1 MQFNSVEDM
10 MKQLQG
16 NTKNKK
22 QVDSELDD
30 ELAKMSK
37 ECGINLKDDDELAGL
52 EDKSDNDE
60 LDDELKALENE
71 LDDDDVDDDD
81 DSATTKKPP
90 AKQQQPPPK
99 QKVSSKQQQQPVKQ
113 QVPAVKQP
121 EVKKPPVKQQ
131 VPAMKQPET
140 SVSNED
146 NDIYTEETEGKY
158 HNPKNIK
165 CMSAIEEEKNMCETI
180 INYKKKNK
188 LDFDYWETKITLLEQ
203 QETFT
208 ATCIE
213 SGKLSMKQYK
223 ERVEA
228 SLTFDK
234 KLLANIAQDKS
245 LKKCELPQLKKRLEK
260 RIQTME
266 GELAEEVEE
275 EEPEE
280 ETEQQQQQQKAST
293 NVQPKQS
300 TTPPSEK
307 VLKQSTTSTSS
318 STTTTTTS
326 VKPFTKSSTITTS
339 ENLLE
344 LLEERFQDYKS
355 AFIYFQQNDLP
366 KQKEETN
373 KNAKIIKAAIDAI
386 KNGQGKNIFLDDLP
400 PKVTPEYIWGYSRE
414 ERKKKFNAIINF
426 YSNQINHIAA
436 EKDALQKKTEA
447 AMKSGKKIPKKQID
461 QIKAQ
466 VKKYVDDSASLK
478 KTKEQMIKIC
488 EDEWRPCPLFGEKK
502 IKIKVAKTNSHI
514 DENAIVIHVSE
525 LTYHSDNLFIE
536 INCTFDNPKKDKI
549 YPVKNHTFNSDVI
562 WNLSAN
568 EFKNLHRKKLEM
580 KLFKKKFIGSTL
592 ITEFSVKLNPLSNKA
607 SFKEIV
613 NLKFEKNKNYTVNID
628 VLVRNPCVEPEI
640 VEQEIA
646 KPAVVKVYPRFQF
659 VAPSSSTQH
668 KQQQPQ
674 TQSQAPTQQKPQTQT
689 QAQAPKPQAKIE
701 DTIDV
706 NAIQIDKS
714 KLTPAELADP
724 YHIDTLNSVAVLNHR
739 LQLIMKKM
747 ESIEGRTP
755 KELRDQ
761 RVKINTKKK
770 QLEDALGDTISIED
784 YIKVLTN
791 QIAHDKML
799 YAHFTKEGM
808 KDKAAIVLG
817 KIKLMS
823 NELNEAKSV
832 EAS

>member
-16 NTKNKK
+16 KAMNKK
-22 QVDSELDD
+22 QFDSELDD

-37 ECGINLKDDDELAGL
+37 ECGIDLKDDELEGL
-52 EDKSDNDE
+52 DDKSDNDE

-71 LDDDDVDDDD
+71 LDDDDLDDDD
-81 DSATTKKPP
+81 EALKTKPP

-99 QKVSSKQQQQPVKQ
+99 QKAPVKQQQQPAVKQ
-113 QVPAVKQP
+113 QAPAKQP

-131 VPAMKQPET
+131 APAMKQPET
-140 SVSNED
+140 SATNED

-213 SGKLSMKQYK
+213 NGKLSMKQYK
-223 ERVEA
+223 ERVET
-228 SLTFDK
+228 SLAFDK
-234 KLLANIAQDKS
+234 KLLAGIAQDKS

-266 GELAEEVEE
+266 GELAEEVDEE
-275 EEPEE
+275 EQEE
-280 ETEQQQQQQKAST
+280 ETEQQQVNTQQQQQQANT
-293 NVQPKQS
+293 NVESKPQPQQQQQQ
-300 TTPPSEK
+300 
-307 VLKQSTTSTSS
+307 LKQSTTSTSTS
-318 STTTTTTS
+318 STTTTTTKS
-326 VKPFTKSSTITTS
+326 VKPVTKPSPPTTVTS
-339 ENLLE
+339 DDLLNI
-344 LLEERFQDYKS
+344 LEERFQEYKS

-366 KQKEETN
+366 LQKDETN

-386 KNGQGKNIFLDDLP
+386 KNGQGKNISLDDLP

-414 ERKKKFNAIINF
+414 DRKKKFSEILNF
-426 YSNQINHIAA
+426 YSTQIKHIAN

-447 AMKSGKKIPKKQID
+447 AMKSGKKIPKKQIE
-461 QIKAQ
+461 QIKSQ
-466 VKKYVDDSASLK
+466 VEKYNNDISSLQK
-478 KTKEQMIKIC
+478 RKEQMKKIFQ
-488 EDEWRPCPLFGEKK
+488 DEWYPCPLLGEKK
-502 IKIKVAKTNSHI
+502 IKIKVAKTNTHI

-536 INCTFDNPKKDKI
+536 INCTFDDPKKDKI

-562 WNLSAN
+562 WNLTPN
-568 EFKNLHRKKLEM
+568 EFKNVHRKKLEM

-607 SFKEIV
+607 SFKEVV

-646 KPAVVKVYPRFQF
+646 KPAVVKVYPRFQL
-659 VAPSSSTQH
+659 VVQQ
-668 KQQQPQ
+668 KQQQQQPQ

-689 QAQAPKPQAKIE
+689 QAPKPQPKIE

-761 RVKINTKKK
+761 CVKVKTKKI
-770 QLEDALGDTISIED
+770 QLEDALGDKISIED

-791 QIAHDKML
+791 QISHDKML

-817 KIKLMS
+817 KIKLMA

-832 EAS
+832 EA